1 MRKAC
6 RFVIILTTKKESYR
20 ILHPVTDEGLV
31 TRENFSNVASKNG
44 LFDHRIDE
52 G

>member
-1 MRKAC
+1 MVNSVV
-6 RFVIILTTKKESYR
+6 FV

-31 TRENFSNVASKNG
+31 TRENFSNVAHKNG
-44 LFDHRIDE
+44 HFDHGLDE